1 MVSKAIKKIQI
12 KFQQSTQKWKLKLIF
27 ECRFAKQYCMSSPNK
42 NMNLYISCLADVGGM
57 FLDMKLHVEWR
68 YKQTKTLQNSIWK
81 H

>member
-1 MVSKAIKKIQI
+1 
-12 KFQQSTQKWKLKLIF
+12 
-27 ECRFAKQYCMSSPNK
+27 MSSPNK

-81 H
+81 HWLLGGSLKTMKQTYHIQI

>member
-1 MVSKAIKKIQI
+1 
-12 KFQQSTQKWKLKLIF
+12 
-27 ECRFAKQYCMSSPNK
+27 MSSPNK